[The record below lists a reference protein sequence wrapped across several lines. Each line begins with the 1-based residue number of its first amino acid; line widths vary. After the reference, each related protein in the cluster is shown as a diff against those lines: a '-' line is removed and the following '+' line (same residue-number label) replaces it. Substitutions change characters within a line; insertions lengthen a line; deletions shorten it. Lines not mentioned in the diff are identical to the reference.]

1 MKKRYRVL
9 CALLAM
15 VMLLCSLAL
24 EASATELKTGIGIV
38 AVSSLRLRSQP
49 NTDSEILATASYGD
63 AVVII
68 REVDGWYLVNYNLN
82 IGYMAAEYLLVKD
95 RENVTLGY
103 ASFDSACNVRSGP
116 GTENSVVKQAPA
128 GETCFIIGFNCGW
141 YKVSFNG
148 DIGYV
153 RSDLLTLLEKPYNNS
168 GVAAGSG
175 YSAGSGSSYSVES
188 SYSAPVYGAP
198 ASNGSLGSQV
208 VSLAQMYLGYPYVYG
223 GDSPSEGFDCSGFT
237 MYIYKQFGYSIGR
250 TSQQQ
255 LGTGSYVA
263 YADLQPGDVV
273 LFERTYASSDWATH
287 SGIYIGNGQFI
298 HAANSRKGVVITSL
312 SSSYY
317 ASRFICGRRYGA

>member
-1 MKKRYRVL
+1 MKKRYRVF
-9 CALLAM
+9 CVLLAA
-15 VMLLCSLAL
+15 VMLLCSLPL
-24 EASATELKTGIGIV
+24 EASATEMKTGIGIV
-38 AVSSLRLRSQP
+38 TASTLRLRSQP
-49 NTDSEILATASYGD
+49 NTESEILATASFGD

-68 REVDGWYLVNYNLN
+68 REEDGWYLVNYNLN
-82 IGYMAAEYLLVKD
+82 IGYMSAEYLEVKE
-95 RENVTLGY
+95 RENITLGY

-153 RSDLLTLLEKPYNNS
+153 RSDLLTLLEKPYTNS
-168 GVAAGSG
+168 GVAAGGG
-175 YSAGSGSSYSVES
+175 YSGSYDSTPTASST
-188 SYSAPVYGAP
+188 APTYYAP
-198 ASNGSLGSQV
+198 ASNGALGEQIV
-208 VSLAQMYLGYPYVYG
+208 ALAKQYLGYPYVSG
-223 GDSPSEGFDCSGFT
+223 GDCPAEGFDCSGFVC
-237 MYIYKQFGYSIGR
+237 YLYKQFGYSVGR
-250 TSQQQ
+250 TSQDQ

-287 SGIYIGNGQFI
+287 SGIYIGGGQFI
-298 HAANSRKGVVITSL
+298 HAANSRKGVVIENLGSK
-312 SSSYY
+312 YY